1 MAELLDDARGA
12 PTWHALPVAEAVA
25 AAGADLA
32 VGLSAAE
39 VASRLARHGPN
50 SLPEPRREALALI
63 FLRQFKSPLIYLLL
77 GAGGVAL
84 ALREVSD
91 AVVIFV
97 VVLANAMVGALQ
109 EGRASRSIEALR
121 RLAGHTARV
130 RRAGRAGWDR
140 YVHD

>member
-1 MAELLDDARGA
+1 MSEAREGATSA
-12 PTWHALPVAEAVA
+12 PTWHALPVGEVVA

-39 VASRLARHGPN
+39 VASRLALHGPN
-50 SLPEPRREALALI
+50 SLPEPRREPLALI

-97 VVLANAMVGALQ
+97 VVLAFNVLGD
-109 EGRASRSIEALR
+109 ALR
-121 RLAGHTARV
+121 DALDPRLRV
-130 RRAGRAGWDR
+130 
-140 YVHD
+140 